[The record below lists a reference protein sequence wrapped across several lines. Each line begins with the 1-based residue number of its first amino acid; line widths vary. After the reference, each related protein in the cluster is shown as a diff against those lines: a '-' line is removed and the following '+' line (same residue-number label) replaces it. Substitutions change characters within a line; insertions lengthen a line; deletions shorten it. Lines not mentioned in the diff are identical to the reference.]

1 MKVGINEE
9 GYVYIF
15 SDDETYW
22 DENAEYFTVPDDFLE
37 DENFL
42 NNRLCYKYDPENKT
56 LIYEESRKPAVEII
70 NKQRDIRELREQICF
85 PYINRG
91 ELWYNKLTAEQKEEY
106 DEWYQ
111 AWLDAPQT
119 LVIPEKPLWLT

>member
-15 SDDETYW
+15 SDDKTYW

-42 NNRLCYKYDPENKT
+42 NNRLCYK
-56 LIYEESRKPAVEII
+56 
-70 NKQRDIRELREQICF
+70 
-85 PYINRG
+85 
-91 ELWYNKLTAEQKEEY
+91 
-106 DEWYQ
+106 
-111 AWLDAPQT
+111 
-119 LVIPEKPLWLT
+119 